1 VDQPV
6 SRTLPPEIAHPAYA
20 SLPRQ
25 TVSRLRPFFLRP
37 RILAVAVVAA
47 LALIYAGREV
57 YLRFTHVYEYDAR
70 VMADIVTV
78 SSRAEGWVVELP
90 ALEGKRVGAN
100 DVIVRIDDRV
110 SKLRSDAL
118 ATQMQSIEAERDRLM
133 AERRMV
139 ADQTEAVARTRTSAV
154 TVKEKALAA
163 LGADLDL
170 ARLELERNKSLFERR
185 VANER
190 ALQVAQASATKLES
204 QLQQAQA
211 EYEQAQGSLR
221 EAVADRERLS
231 VIDAQVAALAF
242 QVSNLQAQLSQQVV
256 DVEDRT
262 IRSPVVAVIDRTFV
276 QPGEYVQAGQRIL
289 MLHNPAE
296 LWIEANIKETQVGE
310 IKLGQKVHVGVDAY
324 PDDTFMGRISLI
336 GSATTARFALLP
348 TPNPSG
354 NFTKITQR
362 VPVRVKLVDM
372 PKPLS
377 PGMMVEVEIDL
388 R

>member
-6 SRTLPPEIAHPAYA
+6 SRTLPPQIVPPAFA
-20 SLPRQ
+20 TAPR
-25 TVSRLRPFFLRP
+25 VPAARPFLRRP
-37 RILAVAVVAA
+37 RVLGVAAVALLAVA
-47 LALIYAGREV
+47 YGGREV

-78 SSRAEGWVVELP
+78 SSRADGWVVALP
-90 ALEGKRVGAN
+90 ALEGAKVAAN

-110 SKLRSDAL
+110 SKLRSEAL
-118 ATQMQSIEAERDRLM
+118 KTQMQSIQAERDRLM

-139 ADQTEAVARTRTSAV
+139 EDQTEAVMRTRTSAV

-163 LGADLDL
+163 LRSDLDL
-170 ARLELERNKSLFERR
+170 ARLELERNKSLFERK

-190 ALQVAQASATKLES
+190 ALQMAQASATKLES
-204 QLQQAQA
+204 QLQQSQA

-221 EAVADRERLS
+221 EATVDRERLM

-242 QVSNLQAQLSQQVV
+242 QASNLEAQLSQQAV

-262 IRSPVVAVIDRTFV
+262 IRSPVPAVIDRTFV

-289 MLHNPAE
+289 MLHNPGE
-296 LWIEANIKETQVGE
+296 LWIEVNIKETQVGD
-310 IKLGQKVHVGVDAY
+310 IRLGQNVHVAVDAY
-324 PDDTFMGRISLI
+324 PDEHFEGRISLI

-362 VPVRVKLVDM
+362 VPMRIKLVDM

-377 PGMMVEVEIDL
+377 PGMMVEVDIDV

>member
-1 VDQPV
+1 MDQPV
-6 SRTLPPEIAHPAYA
+6 SRSLPPEITTPTYA
-20 SLPRQ
+20 SVPRQ
-25 TVSRLRPFFLRP
+25 SVSRLRPFFLRP
-37 RILAVAVVAA
+37 RVFAVVVVAA
-47 LALIYAGREV
+47 LALAYAGREV

-70 VMADIVTV
+70 VTADIVTI
-78 SSRAEGWVVELP
+78 SSRVDGWVVELP
-90 ALEGKRVGAN
+90 AGEGKRVGAN

-110 SKLRSDAL
+110 SKLRGDAL
-118 ATQMQSIEAERDRLM
+118 ATQMQSVEAERDRLM

-139 ADQTEAVARTRTSAV
+139 SDQTEAVARTRTSAV

-163 LGADLDL
+163 LRSDLDL

-221 EAVADRERLS
+221 EAAADRERLA

-242 QVSNLQAQLSQQVV
+242 QVSNLQAQLAQQVV

-262 IRSPVVAVIDRTFV
+262 IRSPVLAVIDRTFV

-289 MLHNPAE
+289 MLHNPGE
-296 LWIEANIKETQVGE
+296 VWIEANIKETQVGE
-310 IKLGQKVHVGVDAY
+310 IKLGQKVHVAVDAY
-324 PDDTFMGRISLI
+324 PDQHFEGRISLI

>member
-1 VDQPV
+1 MDQPV
-6 SRTLPPEIAHPAYA
+6 SRTLPPEIATPAYA

-25 TVSRLRPFFLRP
+25 TASRLRPFFLRP
-37 RILAVAVVAA
+37 RILGVLVVAA
-47 LALIYAGREV
+47 LALAYAGREV

-78 SSRAEGWVVELP
+78 SSRADGWVVALQ
-90 ALEGKRVGAN
+90 ALEGAKVAAN

-110 SKLRSDAL
+110 SKLKTEAL
-118 ATQMQSIEAERDRLM
+118 KTQMQSIQAERDRLM

-139 ADQTEAVARTRTSAV
+139 AEQTEAVARTRTSAI

-163 LGADLDL
+163 LHADLDL
-170 ARLELERNKSLFERR
+170 ARLELERNKSLYDRR

-190 ALQVAQASATKLES
+190 QFQVAQSSAAKLES
-204 QLQQAQA
+204 QIQQAQA

-221 EAVADRERLS
+221 EAVADRERLA

-242 QVSNLQAQLSQQVV
+242 QASNLDAQLAQQAV

-262 IRSPVVAVIDRTFV
+262 IRSPVLAVIDRTFV
-276 QPGEYVQAGQRIL
+276 EPGEYVQAGQRIL
-289 MLHNPAE
+289 MLHNPGE
-296 LWIEANIKETQVGE
+296 VWIEANIKETQVGGL
-310 IKLGQKVHVGVDAY
+310 KLGQKVHVAVDAY
-324 PDDTFMGRISLI
+324 PDDTFTGRISLI
-336 GSATTARFALLP
+336 GSATTARFALIP

-372 PKPLS
+372 PRLLS

>member
-1 VDQPV
+1 MDQPV
-6 SRTLPPEIAHPAYA
+6 SRTLPPEIATPAYA

-37 RILAVAVVAA
+37 RILAALVVAA

-57 YLRFTHVYEYDAR
+57 YLRFTHIYEYDAR

-78 SSRAEGWVVELP
+78 SSRADGWVVELP
-90 ALEGKRVGAN
+90 ALEGRKVAAN

-110 SKLRSDAL
+110 SKLRTDAL
-118 ATQMQSIEAERDRLM
+118 KTQMQSIQAERDRLM

-139 ADQTEAVARTRTSAV
+139 AEQTEAVVRTRTSAV

-163 LGADLDL
+163 LHADLDL
-170 ARLELERNKSLFERR
+170 ARLELERNKSLYDRR

-190 ALQVAQASATKLES
+190 QFQVAQAGAAKLES
-204 QLQQAQA
+204 QIQQAQA

-221 EAVADRERLS
+221 EAVADREKLL

-242 QVSNLQAQLSQQVV
+242 QASNLEAQLAQQAV

-262 IRSPVVAVIDRTFV
+262 IRSPVSAVIDRTFV

-289 MLHNPAE
+289 MLHNPGE
-296 LWIEANIKETQVGE
+296 VWIEANIKETQVGE
-310 IKLGQKVHVGVDAY
+310 IKLGQKVHVAVDAY
-324 PDDTFMGRISLI
+324 PDDKFEGRISLI

>member
-1 VDQPV
+1 VD
-6 SRTLPPEIAHPAYA
+6 
-20 SLPRQ
+20 Q
-25 TVSRLRPFFLRP
+25 TVSEPLSKGEPLTPVSARLERRSRPRPFLFRP
-37 RILAVAVVAA
+37 RVLAVAVVAA
-47 LALIYAGREV
+47 LALAYAGREV
-57 YLRFTHVYEYDAR
+57 YLRFTHIYEYDAR
-70 VMADIVTV
+70 VMADIVTI
-78 SSRAEGWVVELP
+78 SSRVDGWVVALP
-90 ALEGKRVGAN
+90 ALEGTRVAAN

-110 SKLRSDAL
+110 ARLRGDAL
-118 ATQMQSIEAERDRLM
+118 RTQIQSVQAERDRLM

-139 ADQTEAVARTRTSAV
+139 AEQTEAVVRTRTSAV

-163 LGADLDL
+163 LRADLDL
-170 ARLELERNKSLFERR
+170 ARLEFERNKSLYDRR

-190 ALQVAQASATKLES
+190 QFQVAQASAAKLES
-204 QLQQAQA
+204 QIQQSQA

-221 EAVADRERLS
+221 EAVADRERLA

-242 QVSNLQAQLSQQVV
+242 QVSNLDSQLSQQVV

-262 IRSPVVAVIDRTFV
+262 IRSPVPAVIDRTFV
-276 QPGEYVQAGQRIL
+276 EPGEYVQAGQRIL
-289 MLHNPAE
+289 MLHNPGE
-296 LWIEANIKETQVGE
+296 VWIEANIKETQVGAL
-310 IKLGQKVHVGVDAY
+310 KVGQKVQVAVDAH
-324 PDDTFMGRISLI
+324 PDEHFEGRVSLI

-372 PKPLS
+372 PRTLS
-377 PGMMVEVEIDL
+377 PGMMVEVDIDI

>member
-1 VDQPV
+1 MDQPV
-6 SRTLPPEIAHPAYA
+6 SRTLPPEIATPAYA

-25 TVSRLRPFFLRP
+25 KVSRLRPFFLRP
-37 RILAVAVVAA
+37 RTLAVAVVAA

-70 VMADIVTV
+70 VVADIVTV
-78 SSRAEGWVVELP
+78 SSRADGWVVDLP
-90 ALEGKRVGAN
+90 AHEGNKVAAN

-110 SKLRSDAL
+110 SKLRTDAL
-118 ATQMQSIEAERDRLM
+118 KTQMQSIQAERDRLM

-139 ADQTEAVARTRTSAV
+139 AEQTEAVVRTRTSAV

-163 LGADLDL
+163 LHADLDL
-170 ARLELERNKSLFERR
+170 ARLELERNKSLYDRR

-190 ALQVAQASATKLES
+190 QFQVAQAGAAKLES
-204 QLQQAQA
+204 QIQQAQA

-221 EAVADRERLS
+221 EAVADREKLL

-242 QVSNLQAQLSQQVV
+242 QASNLEAQLAQQAV

-262 IRSPVVAVIDRTFV
+262 IRSPVPAVIDRTFV

-296 LWIEANIKETQVGE
+296 VWIEANIKETQVGE
-310 IKLGQKVHVGVDAY
+310 IKLGQKVHVTVDAY
-324 PDDTFMGRISLI
+324 PDDKFEGRISLI